1 MSLFRFK
8 GLINISIYIIVSV
21 ISAGINFFLLPVL
34 SHHLLPADYAIVS
47 LLNTYVLLLMPLIS
61 LLSYAVL
68 GVEFFKMKDKREYA
82 RLFSSALF
90 VPVIPTFLLLLFLL
104 VSFRSLALIMELPA
118 TGWLYVYMAV
128 FCFVLNVI
136 EVANLYMVTAKK
148 AKLFAI
154 FNLSKVVLEAL
165 LTLYFVVHLKQGWEG
180 RIHSWFIVSVLFAL
194 VSFLIFYK
202 ESLLS
207 LRISWK
213 YIWLAITFGTPLI
226 AHTIGKFI
234 VNQSDR
240 LFIAK
245 MVTLE
250 EAGIYNVGY
259 TIGSMIMILITAL
272 SNYYSPII
280 MESLHKQSEGG
291 LIKVVKANYQ
301 FLAIMVLG
309 FIALNLAS
317 PLIFNWLISHNYQA
331 ATPYVFWISLGYLF
345 WGGYMLFA
353 PVIYYKHKTRFLG
366 YLSVINVVLNI
377 ALNFALIPIWG
388 GVGAAIAT
396 LISFFMLFII
406 IASKSNSLISLPWS
420 TVKFKD
426 AFK

>member
-8 GLINISIYIIVSV
+8 GLINISIYLIVSV

-34 SHHLLPADYAIVS
+34 SHHLLPADYAIIS
-47 LLNTYVLLLMPLIS
+47 LVNTYVLLLMPVVS
-61 LLSYAVL
+61 LLSYGVL
-68 GVEFFKMKDKREYA
+68 GVEYYKMKDKKEYA
-82 RLFSSALF
+82 RLFSSTLF
-90 VPVIPTFLLLLFLL
+90 VPVIPTLLLLLVLL
-104 VSFRSLALIMELPA
+104 SGFRSLSVIMELPA

-128 FCFVLNVI
+128 FCFVLNVV
-136 EVANLYMVTAKK
+136 EVANLYLVTAKK

-165 LTLYFVVHLKQGWEG
+165 LTLYFVVYLKNGWEG
-180 RIHSWFIVSVLFAL
+180 RIHSWLIVSVLFSII
-194 VSFLIFYK
+194 SFLIFYK
-202 ESLLS
+202 EELLS
-207 LRISWK
+207 LRISRK
-213 YIWLAITFGTPLI
+213 YIWFAITFGTPLI

-245 MVTLE
+245 MITME

-259 TIGSMIMILITAL
+259 TIGAMIMILITAL
-272 SNYYSPII
+272 ANYYSPVV
-280 MESLHKQSEGG
+280 MENLHKQEEGG
-291 LIKVVKANYQ
+291 LVKIVKANYQ
-301 FLAIMVLG
+301 FLVIMLLG
-309 FIALNLAS
+309 FVALNLAS
-317 PLIFNWLISHNYQA
+317 PFIFTWLISSNYGS

-353 PVIYYKHKTRFLG
+353 PVIYYRHKTKFLG
-366 YLSVINVVLNI
+366 YLSIINVVLNI

-388 GVGAAIAT
+388 GIGAAIAT
-396 LISFFMLFII
+396 LISFLILFII
-406 IASKSNSLISLPWS
+406 ITAKSNSLIRLPWAA
-420 TVKFKD
+420 VKLKD

>member
-8 GLINISIYIIVSV
+8 GLINISIYLIVSV

-34 SHHLLPADYAIVS
+34 SYHLLPADYAIIS
-47 LLNTYVLLLMPLIS
+47 LLNTYVLLLMPLVS
-61 LLSYAVL
+61 LLSYGIL
-68 GVEFFKMKDKREYA
+68 GVEYYKMKDKREYA

-90 VPVIPTFLLLLFLL
+90 VPVIPTLLLLLL
-104 VSFRSLALIMELPA
+104 LLAGFRSLAVIMELPA

-128 FCFVLNVI
+128 FCFVLNVV
-136 EVANLYMVTAKK
+136 EVANLYLVTAKK

-154 FNLSKVVLEAL
+154 FNLSKVILEAL
-165 LTLYFVVHLKQGWEG
+165 LTLYFIVYLKHGWEG
-180 RIHSWFIVSVLFAL
+180 RIHSWFIVSVLFSFI
-194 VSFLIFYK
+194 SFLIFYK
-202 ESLLS
+202 EELLS
-207 LRISWK
+207 LRISRK

-245 MVTLE
+245 MITLE

-259 TIGSMIMILITAL
+259 TIGAMIMILINAL
-272 SNYYSPII
+272 SNYYSPVV
-280 MESLHKQSEGG
+280 MENLHKQEEGG
-291 LIKVVKANYQ
+291 LIRIVKANYQ
-301 FLAIMVLG
+301 FLIIMVLG

-317 PLIFNWLISHNYQA
+317 PFIFNWFISSTYGSA
-331 ATPYVFWISLGYLF
+331 IPYVFWISLGYLF

-353 PVIYYKHKTRFLG
+353 PVIYYRHKTKFLG

-377 ALNFALIPIWG
+377 ALNFLLIPIWG
-388 GVGAAIAT
+388 GIGAAIAT
-396 LISFFMLFII
+396 LISFLILFII
-406 IASKSNSLISLPWS
+406 ISAKSNSLIRLPWAA
-420 TVKFKD
+420 VKFKD